1 MTPLMPTRTLFV
13 TRLYEAQAAVDT
25 AALAAAARAIAA
37 EDLAGQQW
45 AKDNAYGGYT
55 SYASLNDLTRR
66 DSLFDDLRRVLDKHV
81 AGFANELF
89 LDTKKLR
96 LESLWINI
104 LKPGA
109 AHSGHIHPASVISGT
124 IYLQTPKG
132 SSAIRFEDPRLP
144 MMMAAPKR
152 RADAPETDRTFV
164 YVDPNPGTL
173 LLWESFI
180 RHEVPAN
187 GAKQDRISLSFNYA

>member
-1 MTPLMPTRTLFV
+1 MTVRTLFV
-13 TRLYEAQAAVDT
+13 TRLYEAQIDADLE
-25 AALAAAARAIAA
+25 ALADASRAIAA
-37 EDLAGQQW
+37 EDIAGQRW

-66 DSLFDDLRRVLDKHV
+66 DSLFDDLRHQLDRHV
-81 AGFANELF
+81 TAFAKELF
-89 LDTKKLR
+89 LDTRKLK

-124 IYLQTPKG
+124 LYLETPKG

-152 RADAPETDRTFV
+152 LSDAPETDRSFV
-164 YVDPNPGTL
+164 YVEPKPGTL
-173 LLWESFI
+173 LLWESFL

-187 GAKQDRISLSFNYA
+187 GAKSERMSLSFNYA